1 MTVVRYEVADA
12 VATATLDAPENR
24 NALSAALVGDLS
36 DALRTA
42 EDDPAVRSVVLAHTG
57 GTFCAGADLAEA
69 RHEGGPARGL
79 ARLLAVLEQI
89 TALSKP
95 VVARIDGHVRAGGLG
110 LVGACDL
117 AFAGP
122 ASTFAFTET
131 RLGLAPSVISL
142 AVLPRLSDRA
152 ASRYLLTGETFDG
165 PQGVRIGLLT
175 GASDDVAAQVAEV
188 TSAFRRCSP
197 QGLFETK
204 PMTTAGVRAALADG
218 AAAMLEMSAR
228 LFGSAEAQ
236 EGMAAFFEKRPP
248 RWAAEAVK

>member
-24 NALSAALVGDLS
+24 NALSAALVSGLAE
-36 DALRTA
+36 ALRSA
-42 EDDPAVRSVVLAHTG
+42 DSDPAVRSVVLTHTG

-69 RHEGGPARGL
+69 RKEGGPARGL

-165 PQGVRIGLLT
+165 PEAERIGLLT
-175 GASDDVAAQVAEV
+175 GASDDVTAQVAEV
-188 TSAFRRCSP
+188 TTALRRCSP
-197 QGLFETK
+197 QGLLETK
-204 PMTTAGVRAALADG
+204 PMTSARVRAALAAGG
-218 AAAMLEMSAR
+218 AEMVEMSAR
-228 LFGSAEAQ
+228 LFESEEAR
-236 EGMAAFFEKRPP
+236 EGMTAFFEKRPP
-248 RWAAEAVK
+248 RWAAPG